1 MIHCRP
7 PFKETFL
14 FTVFSKQIEK
24 VLDTDSAW
32 TTVLSYSIYT
42 SIFDVFIKL
51 KGVYS
56 HIPPEIKDRNAK
68 CFYFVIILGRKNGR
82 VNLGKQE
89 T

>member
-14 FTVFSKQIEK
+14 LTVFSKQIEK
-24 VLDTDSAW
+24 ILDTDSDW

-42 SIFDVFIKL
+42 SIFDVFIFKL

-68 CFYFVIILGRKNGR
+68 CFSLSSYWGEKMAR
-82 VNLGKQE
+82 
-89 T
+89 